1 MHVLLYSTADCQ
13 LCDAFHFELLD
24 LEAEL
29 GFVYEKRQL
38 HDGDALFAEFR
49 GRFPVVE
56 ISAGGETRRL
66 LELPSQPALRRHLRQ
81 VAGGIRQDSG
91 AEK

>member
-29 GFVYEKRQL
+29 GFAYKKRL
-38 HDGDALFAEFR
+38 LTEADRLFAEFR
-49 GRFPVVE
+49 GRFPVGE
-56 ISAGGETRRL
+56 ISAGGETKRL
-66 LELPSQPALRRHLRQ
+66 LEVYSQPALRRHLRQ
-81 VAGGIRQDSG
+81 VAGGMTAQESD
-91 AEK
+91 